1 MDHSLKLWR
10 LDTDAI
16 EKAIG
21 DSYTFAPS
29 KSSRPFATVQEN
41 FPNFSTRDIHRNYVD
56 CVRWL
61 GDFVLS
67 KAQFYFLFPLSYVLK
82 QLMFFFLFYVLIV

>member
-67 KAQFYFLFPLSYVLK
+67 KVLLNIKFFISFL
-82 QLMFFFLFYVLIV
+82 FFLFRPN